1 MEGGTHEE
9 GLRNALIREIKN
21 YLKIIKRENEEKDLT
36 IDDIREGLTGIIS
49 VKHSD
54 PQYEGQTKTRL
65 ANIEIRKVVLELVS
79 KYFSQYLLEK
89 PEIAQIIITKILLAK
104 QARLAAD
111 KVRKITRK
119 EPSQRF
125 STLPGKLADCAS
137 KDVTKREL

>member
-1 MEGGTHEE
+1 
-9 GLRNALIREIKN
+9 
-21 YLKIIKRENEEKDLT
+21 
-36 IDDIREGLTGIIS
+36 
-49 VKHSD
+49 
-54 PQYEGQTKTRL
+54 
-65 ANIEIRKVVLELVS
+65 
-79 KYFSQYLLEK
+79 LLEK